1 MRKVKSVAGSCSV
14 FVKWNSDHQNRELLL
29 RALISDKSQT
39 PFFATME
46 YEKLVDTAPKEDP
59 PNTT

>member
-1 MRKVKSVAGSCSV
+1 MAGSCSV